1 MKQTILKVSQNYK
14 ELDYYLTN
22 NHIQSLLLVCDK
34 SLQNLSINSY
44 FENLKK
50 RTGIKVVKFNDF
62 HPNPLYSSV
71 VEGVQLYRNANCQSI
86 IAVGGGSAMDVAKC
100 IKLYN
105 NMNGNGENGGFLTQ
119 TVVSNN
125 TKLLVIPTTAG
136 TGSEATRYAVIYYKG
151 EKQSITHESIIPE
164 TVLMDSSVLTT
175 LPLYQ
180 KKATMLDA
188 LCHSIESFW
197 SINSTEK
204 SKKYSKEAIELVVNN
219 MEGYLLNDDR
229 ANEKMLKAAH
239 IAGKAINIS
248 QTTAGH
254 AMCYKLTGLYG
265 IAHGHAAAL
274 CVRELWPWMI
284 QHIESCTDLRGKKYI
299 KEVFLDLGSIF
310 QCTTDI
316 DAAIKFRQIIA
327 KLKMGMPNVSLHL
340 HDYKILCESVN
351 PIRLKNNPI
360 KLDETTINVLYHK
373 ILQDET

>member
-1 MKQTILKVSQNYK
+1 
-14 ELDYYLTN
+14 
-22 NHIQSLLLVCDK
+22 
-34 SLQNLSINSY
+34 
-44 FENLKK
+44 
-50 RTGIKVVKFNDF
+50 
-62 HPNPLYSSV
+62 
-71 VEGVQLYRNANCQSI
+71 
-86 IAVGGGSAMDVAKC
+86 
-100 IKLYN
+100 
-105 NMNGNGENGGFLTQ
+105 MNGDGENGGFLTQ

-188 LCHSIESFW
+188 LCHSIEAFW
-197 SINSTEK
+197 SVNSTEK
-204 SKKYSKEAIELVVNN
+204 SKKYSKEAIELIVNN
-219 MEGYLLNDDR
+219 MEGYLLNDDK

-254 AMCYKLTGLYG
+254 AMCYKLTSLYG

-284 QHIESCTDLRGKKYI
+284 HHIESYTDLRGKKYI
-299 KEVFLDLGSIF
+299 KEVFQDLGSIF
-310 QCTTDI
+310 QCTADI

-327 KLKMGMPNVSLHL
+327 KLKMGMPNVPLHL
-340 HDYKILCESVN
+340 HDYKILCKSVN

-360 KLDETTINVLYHK
+360 KLDEATINVLYHK

>member
-204 SKKYSKEAIELVVNN
+204 SKKYSKEAIELIVNN
-219 MEGYLLNDDR
+219 IEGYLVYDDR
-229 ANEKMLKAAH
+229 
-239 IAGKAINIS
+239 
-248 QTTAGH
+248 
-254 AMCYKLTGLYG
+254 
-265 IAHGHAAAL
+265 
-274 CVRELWPWMI
+274 
-284 QHIESCTDLRGKKYI
+284 ES
-299 KEVFLDLGSIF
+299 
-310 QCTTDI
+310 
-316 DAAIKFRQIIA
+316 
-327 KLKMGMPNVSLHL
+327 
-340 HDYKILCESVN
+340 
-351 PIRLKNNPI
+351 
-360 KLDETTINVLYHK
+360 
-373 ILQDET
+373 